1 MKKTLGA
8 LALAVALAAS
18 ALASTGSQMICQKTG
33 VVVDSCCC
41 VVKDGAMICTL
52 TGERVD
58 SCCCTAAK

>member
-1 MKKTLGA
+1 MKKTLGV

-52 TGERVD
+52 TGERVE
-58 SCCCTAAK
+58 SCCCAAAK